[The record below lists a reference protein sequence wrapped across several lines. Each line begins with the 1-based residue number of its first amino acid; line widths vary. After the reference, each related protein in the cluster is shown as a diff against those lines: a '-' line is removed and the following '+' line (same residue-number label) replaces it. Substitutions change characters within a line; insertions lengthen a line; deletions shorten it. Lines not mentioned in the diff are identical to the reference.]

1 MLLHQD
7 FGEAS
12 HRILSPPGGILE
24 CMFDS
29 VGPEGLSSVDDAG
42 VVGAIG
48 GWAAGE
54 AAAAARRLAAVGEL
68 VARRCGV
75 GEVDPDLVDARSRWA
90 CDLWDA
96 TAAEVAAA
104 LGISARRA
112 SSQMYLAQ
120 SLRERLPKVNA
131 LFLAGRISARLVATI
146 SWRTHCVIGAVEMA
160 GIDAEIAAAAGRWG
174 PLSDRKVETLID
186 AAVDAHDPAARLWFV
201 EAARGMDVAFGKP
214 DDAGGTRSVWGRL
227 LSTHAELI
235 ERRLTAMAR
244 AVCAADPRTVG
255 QRRAEALGA
264 VFAGAERIACQCG
277 RPECPNL
284 AGTPLKD
291 VVVIHVVAGQG
302 AVEAARAAL
311 EATRAGAGPGCP
323 DSPEATPA
331 TAGPAA
337 TAETPGPAETPA
349 PAAPR
354 RALLTNGGVI
364 PTPLLAQLIG
374 EGARIAPL
382 SMPCAEVEP
391 RYRPSAGLA
400 RFIRCRDLTCRFP
413 GCDVPAEVC
422 DIDHAVPWPAGPTHA
437 SNLRCLCRKH
447 HLLVTF
453 WVGEH
458 GWRHRQLPDG
468 TIIWTAPTGHTCT
481 THPGARI
488 YFPDTDTDTGTLPP
502 PDPDIPA
509 PANRCSQM
517 PRRRRTRQADR
528 AHRIKTRRAH
538 SDTS

>member
-1 MLLHQD
+1 M
-7 FGEAS
+7 
-12 HRILSPPGGILE
+12 IE

-29 VGPEGLSSVDDAG
+29 VGPEGLPSVDDAG

-48 GWAAGE
+48 GWAGGE

-90 CDLWDA
+90 CDCWDA

-120 SLRERLPKVNA
+120 SLRERLPRVNA
-131 LFLAGRISARLVATI
+131 LFLAGRVSARLVSTI

-160 GIDAEIAAAAGRWG
+160 AIDAEIAAAAGQWG

-214 DDAGGTRSVWGRL
+214 DDVGGTRSVWGRL
-227 LSTHAELI
+227 LSTHAEVI

-255 QRRAEALGA
+255 QRRAEAMGA
-264 VFAGAERIACQCG
+264 VFAGADRIVCQCG
-277 RPECPNL
+277 QPGCPNRGG
-284 AGTPLKD
+284 APLKD
-291 VVVIHVVAGQG
+291 VVVIHVVAEQG
-302 AVEAARAAL
+302 AVEAARAAVGH
-311 EATRAGAGPGCP
+311 ARAGAGPSCP
-323 DSPEATPA
+323 DSPEPPP
-331 TAGPAA
+331 GP
-337 TAETPGPAETPA
+337 PAETSPEPSPEPPPGPSAGTAEPA
-349 PAAPR
+349 RPASPR
-354 RALLTNGGVI
+354 WALLTNGGVI
-364 PTPLLAQLIG
+364 PTPLLEQLIG

-382 SMPCAEVEP
+382 TKSCAEAEP

-413 GCDVPAEVC
+413 GCDVPAEAC
-422 DIDHAVPWPAGPTHA
+422 DIDHATPWPAGPTHA

-453 WVGEH
+453 WVGKD

-468 TIIWTAPTGHTCT
+468 TIIWTAPTAHTYT

-488 YFPDTDTDTGTLPP
+488 YFPGWDTDTGTLPP
-502 PDPDIPA
+502 PDPDAPT

-517 PRRRRTRQADR
+517 PRRRRTREADR
-528 AHRIKTRRAH
+528 AHRIKARRTH